1 MNIKKIIREEMDDF
15 DWIHDIEPNKWEVF
29 ESMVE
34 KNPNIIIKKDISTD
48 VWYDFVDGND
58 IPYFG
63 DEDFFY
69 DNGLYRD
76 IKENDMSDFID
87 ALTQL
92 IEVSFD
98 EIHIRENDRNYLDFM
113 ELKRILEYID
123 NQQIN
128 ESDDKDLKWIEDIE
142 SGDYSFIPGDKIIVH
157 NIGNETSFLE
167 WLGSVKNQENYKNG
181 VFGENITG
189 TIHQIYSNDFLLF
202 ETNTGD
208 GIYFPLH
215 GLMIKLQQDT
225 YPGLS
230 IYYELVSK

>member
-1 MNIKKIIREEMDDF
+1 MNDF

-48 VWYDFVDGND
+48 VWYDFVDGNG

-69 DNGLYRD
+69 DNGLHGD

-87 ALTQL
+87 ALTEF
-92 IEVSFD
+92 IEFSFD
-98 EIHIRENDRNYLDFM
+98 EIQIKENDRNYLDFM
-113 ELKRILEYID
+113 ELKGILEHID

-128 ESDDKDLKWIEDIE
+128 ESDDKDLKWIEDTE
-142 SGDYSFIPGDKIIVH
+142 PVDYSFTLGDKIMVH
-157 NIGNETSFLE
+157 NIGNEESFLN
-167 WLGSVKNQENYKNG
+167 WLGSVKNQQNYKNG
-181 VFGENITG
+181 AYGQNITG
-189 TIHQIYSNDFLLF
+189 IIHEINGNHLLLF

-208 GIYFPLH
+208 DIYFPLNR
-215 GLMIKLQQDT
+215 LLFNVDFRRS

-230 IYYELVSK
+230 MYYELLDSY